1 LKICAS
7 IAPPSQS
14 PETLAEILY
23 KTMYKQKKFKIIN
36 RIISYFLIFS
46 TLFIFSIYIIFF
58 SNIVMPWEKNE
69 IIKTTL
75 DWGGLNKLPE
85 NSKIIE
91 IEKRGSMFIRQFIIE
106 FESSNSDINSWIEK
120 NEKLKKK
127 YSKD

>member
-1 LKICAS
+1 
-7 IAPPSQS
+7 
-14 PETLAEILY
+14 
-23 KTMYKQKKFKIIN
+23 MYKQKKFKIIN

-58 SNIVMPWEKNE
+58 SNIVMPWERNE

-91 IEKRGSMFIRQFIIE
+91 IEKRGSMFTRQFIIE
-106 FESSNSDINSWIEK
+106 FESSDSDINSWIDK
-120 NEKLKKK
+120 SEKLKKN
-127 YSKD
+127 YVYP